1 MARDTGLLTRA
12 ASTGEYVF
20 SVYSWS
26 RPTVSF
32 GRNQPARGAYDS
44 ERIRALDLDV
54 VRRPTGGRAILH
66 HREVTY
72 SVTAPLAEW
81 PSLRESY
88 RRINAILQRG
98 LATMGIS
105 ADVAIPAGRA
115 PGPSHLPCFESPTQG
130 ELIANGA
137 KLVGSAQWRDER
149 ALLQH
154 GSILVDDDQS
164 SLLNVVSDDSRE
176 SIGALSRPA
185 TLHSLLGRPPRAD
198 EVAAALFDAVREI
211 EDESATC
218 ISEDEV
224 REETLRH
231 VPRYLD
237 EEWTWR
243 R

>member
-12 ASTGEYVF
+12 AHTGESVF
-20 SVYSWS
+20 SVYTWS

-32 GRNQPARGAYDS
+32 GRNQPALDAYDRD
-44 ERIRALDLDV
+44 RIGSLGLDV

-81 PSLRESY
+81 PSLRDTY
-88 RRINAILQRG
+88 KRINAILQHALG
-98 LATMGIS
+98 TLGVA
-105 ADVAIPAGRA
+105 AEAAIPAGRA
-115 PGPSHLPCFESPTQG
+115 PGPSILPCFESPTQG
-130 ELIANGA
+130 ELVANGA
-137 KLVGSAQWRDER
+137 KLVGSAQWRNESS
-149 ALLQH
+149 LLQH

-164 SLLNVVSDDSRE
+164 SLLDVVSDDSRE
-176 SIGALSRPA
+176 SIGPLSRPA
-185 TLHSLLGRPPRAD
+185 TLHSLMGRPPVAD
-198 EVAAALFDAVREI
+198 EVAAALFDAVREM
-211 EDESATC
+211 EDESATR
-218 ISEDEV
+218 ISEDEL
-224 REETLRH
+224 REETLKH